1 MHWPHHEVVQDR
13 LQAIVGAEHEVHLVA
28 QRTPV
33 ARLGG
38 VGQAVRNGGAAVK
51 INLMT
56 SSLCFV
62 AVVSGFACG
71 TAPAS
76 TDGKVLGAEQV
87 PAAIRVP
94 SGVSLV
100 ARFHAVGAQV
110 YTCSTSAS
118 GAPAWT
124 LKAPDAKLFDA
135 KAKDDQVGTHNEGPY
150 WTSNDGSSVRG
161 KKIAQADAPQADAI
175 PWLLLQATAHGGDG
189 VFSKVEYIQRVNT
202 IQGKAPAFGC
212 DAGNVG
218 AEVRADY
225 SADYYFYGGVK

>member
-1 MHWPHHEVVQDR
+1 
-13 LQAIVGAEHEVHLVA
+13 
-28 QRTPV
+28 
-33 ARLGG
+33 LGG
-38 VGQAVRNGGAAVK
+38 VGQAVRNAGTTLK

-56 SSLCFV
+56 PFLCFV

-76 TDGKVLGAEQV
+76 TAGKALVTDQV

-94 SGVSLV
+94 SGGSLV

-110 YTCSTSAS
+110 YTCSTSAN

-124 LKAPDAKLFDA
+124 LKAPAAKLFDA
-135 KAKDDQVGTHNEGPY
+135 KAQDSQVGTHGEGPT

-202 IQGKAPAFGC
+202 IQGKPPASGC

-225 SADYYFYGGVK
+225 IADYYFYGGVK